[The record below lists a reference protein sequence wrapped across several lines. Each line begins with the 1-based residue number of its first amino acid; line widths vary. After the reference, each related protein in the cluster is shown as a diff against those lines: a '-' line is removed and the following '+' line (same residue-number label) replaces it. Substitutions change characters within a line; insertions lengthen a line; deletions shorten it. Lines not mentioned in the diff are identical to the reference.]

1 MTTDCITAPDCA
13 MIQEGNFKSNERKGE
28 DRVKRTRLAGIL
40 ILCILILGL
49 CACDNSNHEEVVAGT
64 TAFALL
70 PAEGSKVLEGWDI
83 SSYENAYVAS
93 VSQDGVARLTLESG
107 DDVRYVRSVEVSSNT
122 RYILSAQIK
131 TENVEGGRGANLSID
146 NYSIDKCCVYSD
158 SLYGDNDWTPVSLY
172 FETGDNQ
179 TEVVLALRLGGY
191 SENSTGTVYFK
202 DVTLDKGTE
211 SGATYQMLTPW
222 GSGSDEAEEE
232 AREWDEQTYK
242 SLFSAILW
250 AAVLSAVIM
259 LFCLYR
265 NREKIE
271 SWEPEEKTYKKV
283 FAAILLF
290 GLVLRLVLCLIFK
303 GHDTDMNCFIAWGQ
317 SIAKEGTST
326 FYTAAGHE
334 WYDYPPGYML
344 FLGGWSSFL
353 NLFGVEVYGSFGRFL
368 YMLPAIVADFGC
380 AALLMQFTRA
390 QGGSRGKALLLGGLV
405 YLNPAL
411 FFLSGAWGQID
422 SILTF
427 FLILS
432 FLLLYREKR
441 ILSGLVFGIAVSLK
455 WQALMFGPVYALF
468 HLFSLA
474 PLGDKDV
481 WKKLSGTLL
490 GAVAAFGAILLIS
503 LPFKGEQDF
512 FWLVNKFLTA
522 SSGYDYAS
530 VEAYNFMAL
539 IGGNWASA
547 QGSMLDLPFTYK
559 QFGTFAI
566 VLAVVLGIA
575 ATVQNTR
582 KELKQNQNLLDNK
595 GHMFLTAALVMTLIF
610 TFGHYMHERYIVP
623 VLVLLFFAYAA
634 YGDRRILVT
643 GMLLSAITFLNEMT
657 AMYVV
662 SNAAMSIVRGSM
674 EHNWVI
680 HLCSLAEVG
689 VCLYLMYLCLDIW
702 LPLGE
707 KGHRESRLN
716 SPQWN
721 KAVEEVLSK

>member
-1 MTTDCITAPDCA
+1 MK
-13 MIQEGNFKSNERKGE
+13 QKY
-28 DRVKRTRLAGIL
+28 LAGIL

-49 CACDNSNHEEVVAGT
+49 CACDNNHNEEAVAGT
-64 TAFALL
+64 TVFNLL

-83 SSYENAYVAS
+83 SSYENTYYAS
-93 VSQDGVARLTLESG
+93 VSQDGVAKLTLESG
-107 DDVRYVRSVEVSSNT
+107 DDVRYVRSVEVSPNS
-122 RYILSAQIK
+122 RYVLSAQIK

-146 NYSIDKCCVYSD
+146 NYSLDKCCVYSD
-158 SLYGDNDWTPVSLY
+158 SLYGDNDWTSVSLY
-172 FETGDNQ
+172 FETRDDQ
-179 TEVVLALRLGGY
+179 TEVILALRLGGY

-222 GSGSDEAEEE
+222 GSSSDEAEEE

-242 SLFSAILW
+242 SMFSAILW
-250 AAVLSAVIM
+250 AAVLSAVLM

-271 SWEPEEKTYKKV
+271 SWEPEEKNYKKI
-283 FAAILLF
+283 FALILLAGF
-290 GLVLRLVLCLIFK
+290 ILRLVLCLIFK
-303 GHDTDMNCFIAWGQ
+303 GHDSDMNCFIAWGQ

-344 FLGGWSSFL
+344 FLGGWSVVL

-380 AALLMQFTRA
+380 AALLMKFTRQ

-427 FLILS
+427 FLLLS
-432 FLLLYREKR
+432 FLLLYKEKR
-441 ILSGLVFGIAVSLK
+441 VLSGLVFGVAVSLK

-468 HLFSLA
+468 HLFSLC
-474 PLGDKDV
+474 PLGEKDV

-490 GAVAAFGAILLIS
+490 GALSAFGVILLIS
-503 LPFKGEQDF
+503 LPFKGEQEF

-522 SSGYDYAS
+522 SSGYNYAT

-539 IGGNWASA
+539 LGANWASA
-547 QGSMLDLPFTYK
+547 DGYLLDLPITYK
-559 QFGTFAI
+559 TF
-566 VLAVVLGIA
+566 GIA
-575 ATVQNTR
+575 AILLAVALGGVATAVNTR
-582 KELKQNQNLLDNK
+582 KSLSRGENLLQHK
-595 GHMFLTAALVMTLIF
+595 GHLFLTAALVMTLIF

-623 VLVLLFFAYAA
+623 VLVLLLFAYAA
-634 YGDRRILVT
+634 YGDKRILVT
-643 GMLLSAITFLNEMT
+643 GMLFSSVTFLNEMN

-662 SNAAMSIVRGSM
+662 SDAAMSIVRGSV
-674 EHNWVI
+674 EHNWII
-680 HLCSLAEVG
+680 HLCALAEVA
-689 VCLYLMYLCLDIW
+689 VCLYLVHLCVDIW
-702 LPLGE
+702 FRGEAKE
-707 KGHRESRLN
+707 KGASLLDSRE
-716 SPQWN
+716 WN
-721 KAVEEVLSK
+721 KALEEVLSK